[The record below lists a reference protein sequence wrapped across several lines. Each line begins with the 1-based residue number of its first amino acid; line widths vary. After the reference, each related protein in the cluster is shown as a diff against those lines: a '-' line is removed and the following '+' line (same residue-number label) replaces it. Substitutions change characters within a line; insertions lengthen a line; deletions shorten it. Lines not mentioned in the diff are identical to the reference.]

1 MIYILFS
8 TIPTGNFQMALVHWL
23 QDGRLSW
30 PSTIQPARLWFG
42 FVDLPNHWP
51 YRSKSVT
58 AAMRRSRCN
67 IAISKMY
74 FSICRL
80 STDYY
85 VLVGRQRLLS
95 HYRHFKRFQV
105 NWAQKNVQTYSNG
118 CSTSR
123 RCDGLVSLAS
133 RTNHTLPPHHHEL
146 HDTFSTTCL
155 MSKNPGKK
163 KKKRINQ
170 KSVYSTTKIPF
181 HHQLWDSNMFPG
193 HTSWPGSRAQ
203 RTASLATST
212 ACDALGIRNR
222 VMWPWYMHIISSN
235 VYNIYV
241 DICIFIYAIV
251 VHVHKMWTKDIV
263 YVMSIQ
269 RPESFDAMIC
279 INM

>member
-1 MIYILFS
+1 
-8 TIPTGNFQMALVHWL
+8 
-23 QDGRLSW
+23 
-30 PSTIQPARLWFG
+30 
-42 FVDLPNHWP
+42 
-51 YRSKSVT
+51 
-58 AAMRRSRCN
+58 MRRSRRN

-163 KKKRINQ
+163 KKKSINQ

-181 HHQLWDSNMFPG
+181 HHQLWVSQYVPRSHQLTRFP
-193 HTSWPGSRAQ
+193 
-203 RTASLATST
+203 ST
-212 ACDALGIRNR
+212 ANSFLGHFHCLRCTGNSKSSDVAMI
-222 VMWPWYMHIISSN
+222 YAYHIIKR
-235 VYNIYV
+235 I
-241 DICIFIYAIV
+241 
-251 VHVHKMWTKDIV
+251 
-263 YVMSIQ
+263 
-269 RPESFDAMIC
+269 
-279 INM
+279 